1 MSESDMDN
9 VVDFPTPREQA
20 GVSMKE
26 DMDNLLDGLMGAM
39 IALKH
44 SENIAESEREADMEV
59 LMPLVL
65 KYFRVSGE
73 RYPVEDSEEE

>member
-1 MSESDMDN
+1 MDN

-20 GVSMKE
+20 GVSMAE

-39 IALKH
+39 LALKN
-44 SENIAESEREADMEV
+44 SENVAESEREADMEV

>member
-1 MSESDMDN
+1 
-9 VVDFPTPREQA
+9 
-20 GVSMKE
+20 
-26 DMDNLLDGLMGAM
+26 MDNLLDGLVGAM
-39 IALKH
+39 MALKH

-73 RYPVEDSEEE
+73 RYPQEDSEEE

>member
-1 MSESDMDN
+1 MDN
-9 VVDFPTPREQA
+9 VEQFPTPRERA

-39 IALKH
+39 IGLKH
-44 SENIAESEREADMEV
+44 SENVSEEDREADMEV

-65 KYFRVSGE
+65 KYFEVSGE
-73 RYPVEDSEEE
+73 RYHIEEGEE

>member
-1 MSESDMDN
+1 
-9 VVDFPTPREQA
+9 
-20 GVSMKE
+20 
-26 DMDNLLDGLMGAM
+26 
-39 IALKH
+39 
-44 SENIAESEREADMEV
+44 MEV

>member
-1 MSESDMDN
+1 MDN
-9 VVDFPTPREQA
+9 VIDFPTPREQA
-20 GVSMKE
+20 GVSMAE

-39 IALKH
+39 LALKN
-44 SENIAESEREADMEV
+44 SENVADSEREADMEV

-73 RYPVEDSEEE
+73 RYPQEDSEEE

>member
-1 MSESDMDN
+1 MDN

-39 IALKH
+39 LALKN
-44 SENIAESEREADMEV
+44 SENVAESEREADMEV